1 MTGQE
6 LFIYAMD
13 LCGLMREDSAIPSD
27 AADLQQ
33 RAVSL
38 INIVIA
44 ENAILD
50 SRIRKIEHSVAR
62 ITELTDRIDCC
73 DIIAYSVLPYGLA
86 RLMMLGDDDA
96 LAADMNKLYIEAR
109 SNAISYGKA
118 VTEQI
123 TGVYE

>member
-1 MTGQE
+1 
-6 LFIYAMD
+6 MD
-13 LCGLMREDSAIPSD
+13 LCGLMREDAEIPSD

-50 SRIRKIEHSVAR
+50 SRIRKAEHSVAR
-62 ITELTDRIDCC
+62 ITDLSDRIDCS
-73 DIIAYSVLPYGLA
+73 DIIARSVLPYGLA
-86 RLMMLGDDDA
+86 RLLMLGDDDA
-96 LAADMNKLYIEAR
+96 LAADMNKLYTEAR
-109 SNAISYGKA
+109 NNAISYGKA
-118 VTEQI
+118 VIGQI